1 MTAPL
6 RLLGVRVDPVSMDET
21 VERIR
26 DRLRGGPAGYVV
38 TLNAVM
44 LGRAAKDAEFC
55 RIVNGAVVVTADGMG
70 TLLAAR
76 ILGMRIPERVAGV
89 DLADRLCAL
98 CAAEGFRVF
107 LFGATDGVA
116 DLAARHL
123 SSRHS
128 GLALVGTRHGF
139 GTTDDGLVADA
150 IRRAGADLLL
160 VGLGSPRQEVWIDQ
174 WLPRTGARIGI
185 GVGGT
190 LDVFAGRVPLA
201 PNWMRAAGI
210 EWLYRLIREPRRWRT
225 AAALPAV
232 MWMAIRERL
241 RTNGESRS
249 SDGY

>member
-1 MTAPL
+1 MTVPV
-6 RLLGVRVDPVSMDET
+6 RPLGVRVDPVSMDEA

-26 DRLRGGPAGYVV
+26 IRLREGPPGYVV

-44 LGRAAKDAEFC
+44 LGRAAKDAEF
-55 RIVNGAVVVTADGMG
+55 RRVVHGAVLVTADGMG

-98 CAAEGFRVF
+98 CAAEGFRLF
-107 LFGATDGVA
+107 LFGAAEGVA

-123 SSRHS
+123 RSRHP
-128 GLALVGTRHGF
+128 GLDVAGSQHGY
-139 GTTDDGLVADA
+139 GAIDDGSVAEG

-160 VGLGSPRQEVWIDQ
+160 VGLGSPRQEMWMAR
-174 WLPRTGARIGI
+174 WLPQTGARIAIGI
-185 GVGGT
+185 GGT

-201 PNWMRAAGI
+201 PPWIRAAGI

-225 AAALPAV
+225 AGALPGV
-232 MWMAIRERL
+232 MWMAILERV
-241 RTNGESRS
+241 RPRGDSRS
-249 SDGY
+249 SEGY